1 MSVPAAGAANA
12 AIEVASGNGDALR
25 HLHAPA
31 NTYPHEAQRDFE
43 VREGILETHAPFNL
57 FHGGWLSSARIAWRL
72 AGETGAPVI
81 AALGGIS
88 AHRTVFSDAIH
99 EGWWDTL
106 VGDGKPLDTRRCRVL
121 GIDFLGGSG
130 GSTGPTLDETFPSV
144 SSYDQAEALR
154 LVLDHLGV
162 TTLQAIAGASYGGM
176 VALAFAARFPAH
188 LQRLLVIS
196 AAHRTH
202 PMATAWRCVQR
213 EIVRRAL
220 EQGNGAAG
228 LELAR
233 ALAMATYRSAEEFS
247 ARFSSNAT
255 RGPDGTFEFPVAQY
269 LFARGAAYSARHSPS
284 AFLCLSES
292 IDLHAIDPAAVR
304 TPTTLVGVR
313 QDQLV
318 PTADLQELAHQ
329 LGAAARLV
337 ELDSSYG
344 HDAFLKEPAQLA
356 PVFESALFAPLPP
369 AAAPV
374 CKPEN
379 SRD

>member
-1 MSVPAAGAANA
+1 MTVPAAGAAT
-12 AIEVASGNGDALR
+12 EVVPGNRDAVR
-25 HLHAPA
+25 RLHAPGA
-31 NTYPHEAQRDFE
+31 AYPHEMQGDFAIH
-43 VREGILETHAPFNL
+43 EGVLESHVPFNL
-57 FHGGWLSSARIAWRL
+57 FHGGWLPTARIAWRL
-72 AGETGAPVI
+72 AGAASAPVI

-88 AHRTVFSDAIH
+88 AHRTVFSH
-99 EGWWDTL
+99 ESREGWWDPL
-106 VGDGKPLDTRRCRVL
+106 AGDGKPLDTRRCRVL

-130 GSTGPTLDETFPSV
+130 GSTGPALDETFPSI
-144 SSYDQAEALR
+144 SSCDQAEALR
-154 LVLDHLGV
+154 LVLDHLGIA
-162 TTLQAIAGASYGGM
+162 TLQAIAGASYGGM
-176 VALAFAARFPAH
+176 VALAFATRFPTR

-233 ALAMATYRSAEEFS
+233 ALAMATYRSADEFALRFS
-247 ARFSSNAT
+247 ANAA

-269 LFARGAAYSARHSPS
+269 LLARGAAYSARYSPS

-292 IDLHAIDPAAVR
+292 IDLHSIDPAAVR

-318 PTADLQELAHQ
+318 PLADLRELAAE
-329 LGAAARLV
+329 LGALARLV
-337 ELDSSYG
+337 EVDSLYG

-356 PVFESALFAPLPP
+356 PVFESALFSPLPTPP

-374 CKPEN
+374 LELEN
-379 SRD
+379 PRA